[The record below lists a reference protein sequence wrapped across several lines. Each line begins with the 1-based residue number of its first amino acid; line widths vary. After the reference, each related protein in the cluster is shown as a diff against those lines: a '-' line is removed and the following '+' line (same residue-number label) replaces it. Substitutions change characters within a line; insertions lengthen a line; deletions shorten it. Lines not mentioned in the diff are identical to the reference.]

1 MKISTKGTM
10 ILRYSERLTSNV
22 KVHSLM
28 PYEKSLFRPKLTS
41 EHSLNKG
48 DANMD
53 SKNSTVGRSLLVR
66 VEHDSE
72 IVCFI
77 TELAK
82 KNKIMTATFT
92 AIGALK
98 NAKLGFYDQEKHE
111 YSELVLS
118 SPQEIASCTG
128 NVSLKEGEP
137 FVHAHAVLADQN
149 GNTKAGHLLEG
160 TVFAA
165 EVSLTELLGA
175 RLVRKKDAVTGLS
188 LWEP

>member
-137 FVHAHAVLADQN
+137 YESWALA
-149 GNTKAGHLLEG
+149 
-160 TVFAA
+160 
-165 EVSLTELLGA
+165 
-175 RLVRKKDAVTGLS
+175 
-188 LWEP
+188 